1 MCTFMSHDRIVRQH
15 GKGYKKKKGKGAEK
29 TALKTEKKLTSKL
42 KKQLAVHGEENIE
55 DRRKW
60 NLLLIDVISLFPLI
74 LKNPEIILFGG
85 EFYNGK
91 TNILNNDLLIYNTKR
106 REWTQIKS
114 PGGPPPRCAH
124 QAVLNPTAG
133 GQLWVFG
140 GEFTN
145 PSETQFYHYK
155 DLWCFHFSSK
165 RWEKISAAGGP
176 SARSGHRMILFKR
189 YLVVFGGFHD
199 NLRECKYFNDVYIFD
214 LSTYKWSKIDVGGT
228 KVPDPRS
235 ACNLFLSSDGKGVVL
250 FGGFCKEKKKG
261 KKKDGD
267 DEVGRTFTD
276 MHMIVPDKHDE
287 SFTKWR
293 WHSVKQ
299 IGYRPTPRTGMSC
312 AMGLSG
318 VKNYFFG
325 GVLDK
330 DLEEENE
337 SEDEEDEGAS
347 ATFFNELFSVS
358 VENERAVW
366 HSVEVIGKRDKVK
379 IKSKDDN
386 EKEAGQCDTKKDVEM
401 TEEKEKEPATVTVES
416 GAFTITSTKSNVFTP
431 SPRYGS
437 GLVVKQGLLYLYG
450 GVVEDSKSR
459 QITLRDFYTL
469 DLRKLEEWETII
481 ESDYSS
487 MEWVESESE
496 EEDDDSDEESDEM
509 DTDGYHPSSSFTPC
523 FGILGIHISTIK
535 NLISESLFSES
546 NYNQMHILYSTS
558 LYTCFKSKVNI
569 IANEQHT
576 IAPFIILKVKRMD
589 SASYKRQRK
598 GSVIISKERK
608 VSNPLLVITSA
619 YDESLLKYQ
628 SQESASNNLPE
639 ADIVLIELN
648 YYYGL
653 AKRQLIKYQ
662 SPFTGLFPATSTTKN
677 IGSVK
682 ESIYCAMS
690 IWSLHIAYRNLD
702 FDKGKGTELRGHV
715 VNCLRVISSGAYRIP
730 DYGVWERGSKFND
743 GTREL
748 HASSI
753 GMAKAALESING
765 FNLMGINGT
774 SRTVIYSDIDAH
786 NRNRNTYEAI
796 LPRESDSRK
805 TKDRIMNCLEG
816 KFGFIRFY
824 RDGYLTENES
834 DFLLPNEQ
842 YPPGT
847 IQEFQ
852 GVEAQWPIFFIFFI
866 IEGIFKKNEKQI
878 EKYQLLL
885 RDRIIYES
893 HDDNQDP
900 YLPAAYVVPTLLI
913 EEEKKSSWDA
923 KSNPK

>member
-1 MCTFMSHDRIVRQH
+1 M
-15 GKGYKKKKGKGAEK
+15 GKDKKKKGKGAEK

-55 DRRKW
+55 DVVKSIEAEEKKRSEVKEAKVEPPSHRC
-60 NLLLIDVISLFPLI
+60 NFSISAHPE
-74 LKNPEIILFGG
+74 NPEIILFGG

-416 GAFTITSTKSNVFTP
+416 GAFTITSTVGSSSSQANDSPDNSLSENITKKSNVFTP

-509 DTDGYHPSSSFTPC
+509 DTDG
-523 FGILGIHISTIK
+523 
-535 NLISESLFSES
+535 
-546 NYNQMHILYSTS
+546 
-558 LYTCFKSKVNI
+558 
-569 IANEQHT
+569 
-576 IAPFIILKVKRMD
+576 
-589 SASYKRQRK
+589 
-598 GSVIISKERK
+598 
-608 VSNPLLVITSA
+608 
-619 YDESLLKYQ
+619 
-628 SQESASNNLPE
+628 
-639 ADIVLIELN
+639 
-648 YYYGL
+648 
-653 AKRQLIKYQ
+653 
-662 SPFTGLFPATSTTKN
+662 
-677 IGSVK
+677 
-682 ESIYCAMS
+682 
-690 IWSLHIAYRNLD
+690 
-702 FDKGKGTELRGHV
+702 
-715 VNCLRVISSGAYRIP
+715 
-730 DYGVWERGSKFND
+730 
-743 GTREL
+743 
-748 HASSI
+748 
-753 GMAKAALESING
+753 
-765 FNLMGINGT
+765 
-774 SRTVIYSDIDAH
+774 
-786 NRNRNTYEAI
+786 
-796 LPRESDSRK
+796 
-805 TKDRIMNCLEG
+805 
-816 KFGFIRFY
+816 
-824 RDGYLTENES
+824 
-834 DFLLPNEQ
+834 
-842 YPPGT
+842 
-847 IQEFQ
+847 
-852 GVEAQWPIFFIFFI
+852 
-866 IEGIFKKNEKQI
+866 
-878 EKYQLLL
+878 
-885 RDRIIYES
+885 
-893 HDDNQDP
+893 
-900 YLPAAYVVPTLLI
+900 
-913 EEEKKSSWDA
+913 
-923 KSNPK
+923 